1 MIIAN
6 NKTLRSVHFGVVE
19 LTNYKG
25 GGIVRN
31 EIW

>member
-1 MIIAN
+1 MN
-6 NKTLRSVHFGVVE
+6 YNKTLRSVHFGVVE
-19 LTNYKG
+19 LINCKC